1 MSAARPNVSRATS
14 ASGSTQVRMYM
25 LSTGAGRPAALA
37 AASTRCRLQATASA
51 EHQFNETPSAASAAR
66 RSISGPSAAR

>member
-1 MSAARPNVSRATS
+1 
-14 ASGSTQVRMYM
+14 MYM

-51 EHQFNETPSAASAAR
+51 EHQFNIVDVISSRSRAELFAGRIDTMFDWVKKNEPSVQ
-66 RSISGPSAAR
+66 P